1 MKCQI
6 VKKLPFS
13 ISIWSLLC
21 VQKIPSSNVCKGC
34 KLILLV
40 LYTPICY
47 SIKVL
52 FTCYLYYILLISYS
66 IKVLLTICHLKC
78 ITFTQIKNFPKNTW
92 YLLIYVIVQFQVKPL
107 SSGTSSSQTKKKFPK
122 KCLNWSLNV
131 YAKFQVSMTSMSYTS
146 NFKSNH

>member
-13 ISIWSLLC
+13 MSIWSLLC

-34 KLILLV
+34 KLILL
-40 LYTPICY
+40 IFY
-47 SIKVL
+47 SIKV
-52 FTCYLYYILLISYS
+52 FTTYYLYFILLISYS

-107 SSGTSSSQTKKKFPK
+107 ITGACTSQTKKNVPK
-122 KCLNWSLNV
+122 NCCIYTPKVC
-131 YAKFQVSMTSMSYTS
+131 AKFQGCIYWNM
-146 NFKSNH
+146 